1 MAAAAAAAVA
11 ALRRGR
17 AGWGGALGAARALAT
32 GPATSSKGAVSD
44 ELLAK
49 LKSLSTQSLVDG
61 QWVLGWPGAHISG
74 ARGLTDGQ
82 KMAGRAVTVRFVPAR
97 PDIMADKPPGGES
110 PEYEAFE
117 QCGPNEV
124 IVFSSVGKWES
135 VGGDI
140 KFLRLA
146 QRKVGGLVT
155 DGSVRDTDVLR
166 AYGFP
171 VFSHSTTPR
180 QGPHA
185 MQPWEAQGV
194 VNCGG
199 VTVRPGDAV
208 VGDQDGVVVVPAAI
222 AEEVY
227 EIAHNREL
235 VEEAVKEQLLEEKCP
250 PGKYYPFMSGK
261 IKRESPLGQLLD
273 RKGIKPWGQK
283 WLHSRAGA
291 PGGRRGYASAAAAAG
306 LEHAQSEE
314 NFAATKAF
322 FKEHKSTAVL
332 RTNDKEFAPKAMEAA
347 IEGGFKIVEFTL
359 TTPGCLDLVRDFSP
373 QRDILVGCGT
383 VMNEAECQAAMAA
396 GAQFIVSPVLI
407 PEVVEWCVA
416 RNIVCVPGCQT
427 PTEMQRAYDMG
438 AAVQK
443 LFPGVAGGANTVKAV
458 SAALP
463 HLTINP
469 TSGVELENCADYVRA
484 GASSLGFV
492 ASLFQPGLMG
502 KRDYDGLVDR
512 AKQIVAAV
520 KSA

>member
-1 MAAAAAAAVA
+1 MLRLASTRLPAAFS
-11 ALRRGR
+11 ALTRRT
-17 AGWGGALGAARALAT
+17 LAT
-32 GPATSSKGAVSD
+32 GPASGGSVSD
-44 ELLAK
+44 EMIEK
-49 LKSLSTQSLVDG
+49 LGSLSTQALIDG
-61 QWVLGWPGAHISG
+61 LWVMGWPGAHIEG
-74 ARGLTDGQ
+74 ARGLAPGQ
-82 KMAGRAVTVRFVPAR
+82 KCAGRAVPLNFVPQR
-97 PDIMADKPPGGES
+97 PDIQADKPPGGAS

-117 QCGPNEV
+117 LCGPNEV

-146 QRKVGGLVT
+146 QRNVGGLVT

-166 AYGFP
+166 GYGFP

-208 VGDQDGVVVVPAAI
+208 VGDQDGVVVIPAAI

-235 VEEAVKEQLLEEKCP
+235 VEEAVKDQLLEEKCP

-283 WLHSRAGA
+283 WLHTRAGA
-291 PGGRRGYASAAAAAG
+291 GAGQRRGIASAAAPAAG
-306 LEHAQSEE
+306 NLEHAQSMES
-314 NFAATKAF
+314 FVATKAF
-322 FKEHKSTAVL
+322 FKEHKATAVL
-332 RTNDKEFAPKAMEAA
+332 RTLDEEFAPKAMEAA

-359 TTPGCLDLVRDFSP
+359 TTPGCLKMVREFS
-373 QRDILVGCGT
+373 QREGLLVGCGT
-383 VMNEAECQAAMAA
+383 VMNVAECEAAMAA

-443 LFPGVAGGANTVKAV
+443 LFPGVAGGPNTVKAV

-469 TSGVELENCADYVRA
+469 TSGVELGNCADYVHA

-502 KRDYDGLVDR
+502 NRDYDGLVAH
-512 AKQIVAAV
+512 AKEIVAAV
-520 KSA
+520 KGA